1 MVTKQK
7 KERGE
12 AMDIRV
18 GDRLELKKPH
28 PCGSHEWLVLR
39 GGMDFKLRCAQCGH
53 ELMIP
58 RAKAEKSIKKILRA
72 EAENAEPL

>member
-28 PCGSHEWLVLR
+28 PCGSHEWLLLR
-39 GGMDFKLRCAQCGH
+39 VGMDFKLRCAQCGH